1 MENKIKKLANDI
13 WVLENDTHISRW
25 VEEHNSLKCDP
36 WLFDWLQPRIQD
48 CKIAW
53 DVGAN
58 IGDHTRFYLDLGMG
72 VVAFE
77 PHPLAY
83 QCLYH
88 NCSEAT
94 CYNLAASDSH
104 GELAMALADNVG
116 ASHVVDSGS
125 VVVNSAPLDSVSKHH
140 LTPDY
145 VKVDVEGFE
154 SKALA
159 GMEMLLTQHRPKLL
173 VEFND
178 GALRRNGSSSE
189 MLKKQIHNF
198 NYTQF
203 EVFPPNAKLTDPQ
216 YDLFFF

>member
-1 MENKIKKLANDI
+1 MIKKLPNGI
-13 WVLENDTHISRW
+13 WVIESDTHISKW

-36 WLFDWLQPRIQD
+36 WLFGWLQPRIQD

-58 IGDHTRFYLDLGMG
+58 IGDHTRFYLDCGME

-77 PHPLAY
+77 PNPEAFR
-83 QCLYH
+83 CLYH
-88 NCSEAT
+88 NCSEAI
-94 CYNLAASDSH
+94 CYNLAASDTH
-104 GELAMALADNVG
+104 GEPSMALDDNVG

-125 VVVNSAPLDSVSKHH
+125 VTVNAAPLDSVAKHH

-145 VKVDVEGFE
+145 IKVDVEGFE

-159 GMEMLLTQHRPKLL
+159 GMELLLTHHRPKLL

-203 EVFPPNAKLTDPQ
+203 EIFPPDAKLTDPQ
-216 YDLFFF
+216 YDLFFH

>member
-1 MENKIKKLANDI
+1 MIKKLANDI
-13 WVLENDTHISRW
+13 WVLENDTHISKW

-36 WLFDWLQPRIQD
+36 WLFGWLQPRIQD
-48 CKIAW
+48 CKISW

-58 IGDHTRFYLDLGMG
+58 IGDHTRFYLDCGME

-77 PHPLAY
+77 PNPEAFR
-83 QCLYH
+83 CLYH
-88 NCSEAT
+88 NCSEAI
-94 CYNLAASDSH
+94 CYNLAASDTH
-104 GELAMALADNVG
+104 GELSMALDDNVG

-125 VVVNSAPLDSVSKHH
+125 VTVNAAPLDSVAKHH

-145 VKVDVEGFE
+145 IKVDVEGFE

-159 GMEMLLTQHRPKLL
+159 GMELLLTHHRPKLL

-203 EVFPPNAKLTDPQ
+203 EIFPPDAKLTDPQ
-216 YDLFFF
+216 YDLFFH

>member
-1 MENKIKKLANDI
+1 MIKKLPNGI
-13 WVLENDTHISRW
+13 WVIENDTHISKW

-36 WLFDWLQPRIQD
+36 WLFGWLQPRIQD

-58 IGDHTRFYLDLGMG
+58 IGDHTRFYLDCGME

-77 PHPLAY
+77 PNPEAFR
-83 QCLYH
+83 CLYH

-94 CYNLAASDSH
+94 CYNLAASDTH
-104 GELAMALADNVG
+104 GELSMALDNNVG

-125 VVVNSAPLDSVSKHH
+125 VTVNAAPLDSVAKHH

-145 VKVDVEGFE
+145 IKVDVEGFE

-159 GMEMLLTQHRPKLL
+159 GMELLLTHHRPKLL

-178 GALRRNGSSSE
+178 GALQRNGSNPE
-189 MLKKQIHNF
+189 ALKKQIESYG
-198 NYTQF
+198 YTQF
-203 EVFPPNAKLTDPQ
+203 EIFPPESKLNDPQ